1 MLKILFEKKCNKCKV
16 VELEV
21 SIELKLVK
29 IKQVLMGAVSR
40 KGMSENISLPRIFL
54 IISYYLSLILRSCKN
69 IFFLLQTWKQWN
81 GHSMCNLTR
90 SGPPHHAEISTYDLY
105 AATKFDSGYGGE
117 WEMPQPKS
125 CEHLSFQVT
134 LTHQLLQAIGL

>member
-69 IFFLLQTWKQWN
+69 IFFCYRPGNN
-81 GHSMCNLTR
+81 GM
-90 SGPPHHAEISTYDLY
+90 
-105 AATKFDSGYGGE
+105 
-117 WEMPQPKS
+117 
-125 CEHLSFQVT
+125 VT
-134 LTHQLLQAIGL
+134 ACVT